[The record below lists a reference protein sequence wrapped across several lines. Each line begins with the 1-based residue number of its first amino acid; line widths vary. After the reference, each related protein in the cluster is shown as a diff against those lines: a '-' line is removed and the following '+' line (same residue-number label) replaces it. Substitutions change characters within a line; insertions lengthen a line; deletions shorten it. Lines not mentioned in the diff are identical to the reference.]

1 MWLKNCFVFS
11 AVVDDDTQQDIKRE
25 DKSQTETPPNQGSVC
40 DSKDSEQAENPT
52 LPPSSPVTS
61 SLLPSTPLSPSL
73 TLPPATPQPVSPTSE
88 SAKELA
94 RRSASD
100 VSSPKSPSKP
110 QPFTSRRRSSTSQGS
125 SVTTRFR
132 AQTAFENVS
141 LCLTNILYIHI
152 HVELM
157 WSKLYKATHAYT
169 IEARDA
175 IQCETVFYM

>member
-1 MWLKNCFVFS
+1 MCVYICTILHSTSTWYLGHCFVILV
-11 AVVDDDTQQDIKRE
+11 AVDDDHQQDIKRE
-25 DKSQTETPPNQGSVC
+25 VTETPPNQRSVR
-40 DSKDSEQAENPT
+40 DGKDSERAENPPLST
-52 LPPSSPVTS
+52 PPPSSPVTS

-110 QPFTSRRRSSTSQGS
+110 QQFTSLRRRSSTSQGS
-125 SVTTRFR
+125 SVNTRFR

-141 LCLTNILYIHI
+141 LAMFN
-152 HVELM
+152 
-157 WSKLYKATHAYT
+157 
-169 IEARDA
+169 
-175 IQCETVFYM
+175 